1 MNPQHTN
8 DMTKTATILTVGTVV
23 VLLAFFGL
31 MYMSYSNTEVRLR
44 NTIEAQQKT
53 CEAYYDKLWKVLQQ
67 KAGVTDQYKGA
78 FKDIYA
84 DLIGGRYQDKDLLFK
99 FVVESNPQFDAS
111 LYKDLMASIEAERN
125 GFLMEQRRLIDLDR
139 EHRTLRQ
146 TIPGSFFVG
155 GRPDVKITVVTSERT
170 EAVFTS
176 GQENDIELFKR

>member
-1 MNPQHTN
+1 MK
-8 DMTKTATILTVGTVV
+8 KTALFLTLGTVLTLV
-23 VLLAFFGL
+23 VLTGL
-31 MYMSYSNTEVRLR
+31 MYVSYSNTEVKLR
-44 NTIEAQQKT
+44 NTIEAQQQA

-78 FKDIYA
+78 FKEIYS
-84 DLIGGRYQDKDLLFK
+84 DLISGRYQDKDLLFK

-146 TIPGSFFVG
+146 TIPGSWFVG
-155 GRPDVKITVVTSERT
+155 GRPDMKITVVTSERT